1 MMVSIPWTSQWHLWT
16 VFDRWETHPKRQ
28 ADVRIIDTI
37 ILPFF
42 KDPLFHNSMY
52 VAEQVAGE
60 EIDAYS
66 SQDFSAGF
74 YSNYG
79 DRS

>member
-1 MMVSIPWTSQWHLWT
+1 VHHSNDGINSLDVAVASLA
-16 VFDRWETHPKRQ
+16 VFDRWETHPKRR

-42 KDPLFHNSMY
+42 EDPLFHNSMY
-52 VAEQVAGE
+52 VAEQVAGG

-74 YSNYG
+74 YTN
-79 DRS
+79 